1 MERIKVGILG
11 GSGYAGAEL
20 TKILLLHPQA
30 EIVLVT
36 SNQKAGK
43 RVDSQHPNLRGLTDL
58 VFSPTTVSRRVHELD
73 CLFLCLPH
81 GHSLSLVPQLPRP
94 LRVIDLAGDFRLSD
108 PKLFQRF
115 YKKDPADPTIQRDFI
130 YGLPELFRDK
140 IAKARRVANPGCFA
154 TASAL
159 GLAPLVRRDLIKER
173 VIIDAKTGSSGSGV
187 KPGPNTHH
195 PFRNTSFFPY
205 KCFGHQ
211 HLPEIEQAL
220 RTLRPEWTGGL
231 ILQTHSTPLVRGILV
246 SIYAEL
252 NSALSTEDLG
262 EVFRQSY
269 DEACFVRLLDA
280 PPNVTWV
287 KNTNFVDLG
296 WAQSGRQLIVFAAID
311 NLVKGAAGQAVQNF
325 NLMFGLA
332 EQTGL
337 ILAGGNP

>member
-1 MERIKVGILG
+1 MERIQVGIFG

-20 TKILLLHPQA
+20 MKILLLHPQA

-36 SNQKAGK
+36 SNRQAGK

-58 VFSPTTVSRRVHELD
+58 VFSPTTLSSLVRGLD
-73 CLFLCLPH
+73 CLFFCLPH
-81 GHSLSLVPQLPRP
+81 GHSLSLVPKLPRA

-108 PKLFQRF
+108 PELFRRF
-115 YKKDPADPTIQRDFI
+115 YKRDPAEPAFQREFV
-130 YGLPELFRDK
+130 YGLPELFRDN
-140 IAKARRVANPGCFA
+140 IANARRIANPGCFA
-154 TASAL
+154 TAAVL
-159 GLAPLVRRDLIKER
+159 GLAPLVQRGLVREK

-195 PFRNTSFFPY
+195 PFRTSSFFPY

-220 RTLRPEWTGGL
+220 RTLRPEWTGG
-231 ILQTHSTPLVRGILV
+231 ILFQTHSTPLVRGILV

-252 NSALSTEDLG
+252 TSDLSTEDVG
-262 EVFRQSY
+262 DVFRQAY
-269 DEACFVRLLDA
+269 DEACFVRLLDDL
-280 PPNVTWV
+280 PNVTWV

-332 EQTGL
+332 EKTGMD
-337 ILAGGNP
+337 LAGGNP